1 MHKVRFSG
9 NEQPVAN
16 TQALE
21 NFFKTVA
28 QKVDQDQIKIKA
40 DRATEYK
47 HIAMVMAAAQ
57 RLEVKKIGIMS
68 NNN

>member
-1 MHKVRFSG
+1 MELRLDAQGKIFW

-21 NFFKTVA
+21 NLFKTVA
-28 QKVDQDQIKIKA
+28 QKADQDQIKIKA

-57 RLEVKKIGIMS
+57 RLEVKKLAL
-68 NNN
+68 